1 MPGHVGGHHHADQ
14 PGQRPAAVQD
24 KVHRHLAP
32 LLPPHPRPGDLA
44 PHSGG
49 PLQQEVRSIPH
60 LLDDV

>member
-1 MPGHVGGHHHADQ
+1 MAGHVGGHHHADQ
-14 PGQRPAAVQD
+14 PGQRPAEVQD

-32 LLPPHPRPGDLA
+32 LLPPHPRPRD
-44 PHSGG
+44 PPTHSGG